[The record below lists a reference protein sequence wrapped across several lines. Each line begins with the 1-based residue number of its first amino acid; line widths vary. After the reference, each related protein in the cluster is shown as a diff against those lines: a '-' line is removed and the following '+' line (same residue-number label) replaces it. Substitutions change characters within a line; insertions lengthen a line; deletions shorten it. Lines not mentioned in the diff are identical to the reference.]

1 MMKFERTY
9 PKYELTLPSTN
20 KKVYFRPFLVSD
32 EKNLL
37 LIKEEKNPSLI
48 MKNVL
53 ELIDKCFDNL
63 SIENITLQ
71 DIEYMFCNLRAK
83 SVGEIVKTNFTCPTT
98 NEKIKA
104 SVDLTELQI
113 GNGKKE
119 FELKLSENYSIQF
132 KQPTVVKIL
141 SMNGDFDV
149 SHLIKASIEKISKED
164 SVYNFADLNSNDIDE
179 ILNSLTKKEY
189 NDIKNFILNLPKIH
203 SDVKY
208 QTSDGIE
215 RTLRLDGVLNFF
227 TLT

>member
-1 MMKFERTY
+1 MKFERTY

-20 KKVYFRPFLVSD
+20 KKIYFRPFLVSD

-48 MKNVL
+48 VKNVL

-71 DIEYMFCNLRAK
+71 DLEYLFCNLRAK
-83 SVGEIVKTNFTCPTT
+83 SVGEIVKTNFTCPIT

-104 SVDLTELQI
+104 SVNLMELQI
-113 GNGKKE
+113 GSGKKD
-119 FELKLSENYSIQF
+119 FELKLSENYFIQF
-132 KQPTVVKIL
+132 KQPTIVKIL

-164 SVYNFADLNSNDIDE
+164 SVYNFEDLSSSDIDE

-189 NDIKNFILNLPKIH
+189 NDIKNFVLNLPKIH

-208 QTSDGIE
+208 QTSDGLE